1 MAIQAII
8 LAAGQGTRMKSKLP
22 KVLHRVSGKSMLQH
36 VLDNGRKSLV
46 DQSTVVIGKGA
57 ELVRESLP
65 KNVNTVVQKEQLGT
79 GHAVMVAIDEIQE
92 EGITL
97 VLYGD
102 APLIR
107 GETLDK
113 LMAYHSRE
121 VHQATVLTAELDEP
135 YGYGRIIRDQ
145 EGLLARIVEE
155 RDAKDQERAIKE
167 INSGIYCFD
176 SKELKNTLPKLD
188 NNNAQGEYYLTDV
201 LEILKNEGKKV
212 GAYITDDYEDIMA
225 VNSRVQL
232 AEVQKIMNRRILE
245 KHMENGVTVINPE
258 NTYIEEAVV
267 IGRDTIIEPG
277 VMLKGKTVIGED
289 VTLKANSVIEN
300 SQIADRVTVESSTI
314 KDAVVG
320 EESTI
325 GPYAFLR
332 PKSTIGKRV
341 KIGDFVEVKNSV
353 IGDDSKASHL
363 AYIGDADIG
372 KDVNIGCGV
381 IFVNY
386 DGEKKHR
393 STIKDHAFIGSNSN
407 IVAPITVEEYGYV
420 ACGSNITKKVP
431 KGALAIERG
440 EQHNIDGWVKKK
452 FKNLKEE
459 F

>member
-1 MAIQAII
+1 MAVQAII

-22 KVLHRVSGKSMLQH
+22 KVLHKVSGKSMLQH
-36 VLDNGRKSLV
+36 VLDNGRKSQV
-46 DQSTVVIGKGA
+46 DQSTVVIGRGA
-57 ELVRESLP
+57 DMVRDSLP
-65 KNVNTVVQKEQLGT
+65 ENVGTVVQKEQLGT

-113 LMAYHSRE
+113 LMAFHSRE
-121 VHQATVLTAELDEP
+121 AHQATVLTAELEEP
-135 YGYGRIIRDQ
+135 YGYGRIIRDDL
-145 EGLLARIVEE
+145 GLLERIVEE
-155 RDAKDQERAIKE
+155 RDAKDQERKIKE

-188 NNNAQGEYYLTDV
+188 NDNAQGEYYLTDI
-201 LEILKNEGKKV
+201 LEILKKQGKKV

-245 KHMENGVTVINPE
+245 KHMENGVTIVNTD
-258 NTYIEEAVV
+258 NTYIEEEV
-267 IGRDTIIEPG
+267 IIGQDTIIEPG
-277 VMLKGKTVIGED
+277 VMLKGKTIIGEE
-289 VTLKANSVIEN
+289 VFLTGNTVIVNSE
-300 SQIADRVTVESSTI
+300 IADRVTVENSTI
-314 KDAVVG
+314 KDSIVG
-320 EESTI
+320 EESKI
-325 GPYAFLR
+325 GPYAYLR

-353 IGDDSKASHL
+353 IGDDSKAAHL

-386 DGEKKHR
+386 DGVNKHR

-407 IVAPITVEEYGYV
+407 LVAPIVVEEYGYI
-420 ACGSNITKKVP
+420 ACGSNITKQVP

-440 EQHNIDGWVKKK
+440 EQHNIDGWVKRK
-452 FKNLKEE
+452 FKNLEEE

>member
-232 AEVQKIMNRRILE
+232 AEVQKIMNRRIME

-258 NTYIEEAVV
+258 NTYIEEAVA

>member
-245 KHMENGVTVINPE
+245 KHMENGVTMINPE
-258 NTYIEEAVV
+258 NTYIEEAVA

>member
-22 KVLHRVSGKSMLQH
+22 KVLHKVSGKSMLQH
-36 VLDNGRKSLV
+36 VLDNGRKSQV

-57 ELVRESLP
+57 DLVRENLP
-65 KNVNTVVQKEQLGT
+65 ENVGTVVQSEQLGT

-113 LMAYHSRE
+113 LMAFHSRE
-121 VHQATVLTAELDEP
+121 AHQATVLTAELNEP
-135 YGYGRIIRDQ
+135 YGYGRVIRDAN
-145 EGLLARIVEE
+145 GLLERIVEE
-155 RDAKDQERAIKE
+155 RDAKDKERQINE

-176 SKELKNTLPKLD
+176 SKELKKTLPKLD

-201 LEILKNEGKKV
+201 LGILRQEGKKV

-225 VNSRVQL
+225 VNSRIQL

-245 KHMENGVTVINPE
+245 GHMENGVTIINPD
-258 NTYIEEAVV
+258 NTYIEEEV
-267 IGRDTIIEPG
+267 IIGQDTIIEPG
-277 VMLKGKTVIGED
+277 VMLKGKTVIGEG
-289 VTLKANSVIEN
+289 VLLKSNSVIEN
-300 SQIADRVTVESSTI
+300 SRIDDRVTVENSTI
-314 KDAVVG
+314 KEATVG

-325 GPYAFLR
+325 GPYAYIR
-332 PKSTIGKRV
+332 PKATIGKRV

-372 KDVNIGCGV
+372 KHVNIGCGV

-386 DGEKKHR
+386 DGVNKHR
-393 STIKDHAFIGSNSN
+393 STIKDHAFVGSNSN
-407 IVAPITVEEYGYV
+407 LVAPVVVEEYGYV
-420 ACGSNITKKVP
+420 ACGSNITKEVP

-452 FKNLKEE
+452 FKNLEEE